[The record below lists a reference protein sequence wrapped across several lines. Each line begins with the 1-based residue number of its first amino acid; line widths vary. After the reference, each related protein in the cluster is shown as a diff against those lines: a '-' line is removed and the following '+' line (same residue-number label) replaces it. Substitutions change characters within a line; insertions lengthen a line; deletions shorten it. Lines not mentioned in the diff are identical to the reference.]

1 MKLIFTVLITT
12 CIVYLTNAKTLR
24 GMLDANPT
32 AADPLKQLTMA
43 ADKIETRFEKASTNP
58 TFGKDLNGDL
68 VNNVKTDSEQVSFSL
83 YSHHYIYIY
92 IYPILTKK

>member
-58 TFGKDLNGDL
+58 SFGKDLNGDL

-92 IYPILTKK
+92 PYIQF